1 MMLRNGSARQAG
13 FSLVE
18 VMVAL
23 LVVSIGMLGI
33 AKMQALALS
42 STSTAK
48 MRSLASIEAASLA
61 STIHADRKY
70 WFYLPS
76 ALTVTVSSAGAVAS
90 TQDSTL
96 NSTAAT
102 RAATPNPCTAVP
114 PATPCTA
121 AQIAAEDLG
130 EWADGVIGIL
140 PPNSA
145 STITCNAPSATVTV
159 ECKIVIAWTENV
171 VSSDV
176 GQNSSATQAQNTS
189 ALQNITSSQYT
200 LYVDP

>member
-1 MMLRNGSARQAG
+1 MKLRNDNALQAG

-33 AKMQALALS
+33 AKMQALAFS
-42 STSTAK
+42 STGTAK

-61 STIHADRKY
+61 ATIHADRSY
-70 WFYLPS
+70 WYYITNT
-76 ALTVTVSSAGAVAS
+76 LTVTVSSAGAVAS
-90 TQDSTL
+90 TQDARL
-96 NSTAAT
+96 NSTAGARPT
-102 RAATPNPCTAVP
+102 PCTAVP

-121 AQIAAEDLG
+121 AQIAAQDLG
-130 EWADGVIGIL
+130 EWADGIVGIL

-145 STITCNAPSATVTV
+145 STITCNAPTATLTV
-159 ECKIVIAWTENV
+159 ECSIAITWTENV

-176 GQNSSATQAQNTS
+176 GQSSSATQAQNS
-189 ALQNITSSQYT
+189 AALQNITASQYT

>member
-1 MMLRNGSARQAG
+1 MKLRNGSTPQAG

-42 STSTAK
+42 STGTAK

-61 STIHADRKY
+61 STIHADRRY
-70 WFYLPS
+70 WFYLTN
-76 ALTVTVSSAGAVAS
+76 ALTVTVSSAGTVAS
-90 TQDSTL
+90 AQDASL
-96 NSTAAT
+96 NSTAAARPT
-102 RAATPNPCTAVP
+102 PCTAVP

-121 AQIAAEDLG
+121 AQIAAQDLG
-130 EWADGVIGIL
+130 EWADGIIGIL

-159 ECKIVIAWTENV
+159 ECSIAITWTENV

-176 GQNSSATQAQNTS
+176 GQNSSATQAQNSS
-189 ALQNITSSQYT
+189 ALQNITTSQYT

>member
-1 MMLRNGSARQAG
+1 MKLRNDTTFQAG

-42 STSTAK
+42 STGTAK

-61 STIHADRKY
+61 STIHADRRY
-70 WFYLPS
+70 WFYIPS

-96 NSTAAT
+96 NSTAAA
-102 RAATPNPCTAVP
+102 RPAACTAVP

-121 AQIAAEDLG
+121 AQIAAQDLG
-130 EWADGVIGIL
+130 EWADGIIGIL

-145 STITCNAPSATVTV
+145 STITCNAPTATLTV
-159 ECKIVIAWTENV
+159 ECRIDITWTENV
-171 VSSDV
+171 VTSDI
-176 GQNSSATQAQNTS
+176 GQSSSATQAQNSS
-189 ALQNITSSQYT
+189 ALQGITSSRYT

>member
-1 MMLRNGSARQAG
+1 MKLRNGSTPQAG

-42 STSTAK
+42 STGTAK

-61 STIHADRKY
+61 STIHADRRY
-70 WFYLPS
+70 WFYLTN
-76 ALTVTVSSAGAVAS
+76 ALTVTVSSAGTVAS
-90 TQDSTL
+90 TQDATL
-96 NSTAAT
+96 NSTAAARPT
-102 RAATPNPCTAVP
+102 PCTAVP

-121 AQIAAEDLG
+121 AQIAAQDLG
-130 EWADGVIGIL
+130 EWADGIIGIL

-159 ECKIVIAWTENV
+159 ECSIGITWTENV

-176 GQNSSATQAQNTS
+176 GQNSSATQAQNSS
-189 ALQNITSSQYT
+189 ALQNITTSQYT

>member
-1 MMLRNGSARQAG
+1 MKLRNGSAVQAG

-33 AKMQALALS
+33 AKMQALALA
-42 STSTAK
+42 STGTAK

-61 STIHADRKY
+61 STIHADHRY
-70 WFYLPS
+70 WFYLTG

-96 NSTAAT
+96 NSTAGAGRPT
-102 RAATPNPCTAVP
+102 PCTAVP

-121 AQIAAEDLG
+121 AQIAAQDLG
-130 EWADGVIGIL
+130 EWADGIIGIL

-145 STITCNAPSATVTV
+145 STISCNAPSATTTV
-159 ECKIVIAWTENV
+159 ECKIDITWTENV
-171 VSSDV
+171 VASDV
-176 GQNSSATQAQNTS
+176 GQNSSATQAQNAT
-189 ALQNITSSQYT
+189 ALQNITSSRYT

>member
-1 MMLRNGSARQAG
+1 MKLRNGNAVQAG

-23 LVVSIGMLGI
+23 LVISIGMLGV

-42 STSTAK
+42 STGTAK

-61 STIHADRKY
+61 STIHADRSY
-70 WFYLPS
+70 WATLGT

-90 TQDSTL
+90 AQDATL
-96 NSTAAT
+96 NSTAAA
-102 RAATPNPCTAVP
+102 RPAACTTVP
-114 PATPCTA
+114 PGTPCTA
-121 AQIAAEDLG
+121 AQIAAQDLG
-130 EWADGVIGIL
+130 EWADGIIGVL

-145 STITCNAPSATVTV
+145 STITCRAVTATVPV
-159 ECKIVIAWTENV
+159 ECSIGIRWTENV
-171 VSSDV
+171 VTSDV
-176 GQNSSATQAQNTS
+176 GQSSSATQAQNSS
-189 ALQNITSSQYT
+189 ALQAITASQYT

>member
-1 MMLRNGSARQAG
+1 MKLRNGSAWQQGG

-23 LVVSIGMLGI
+23 LVISIGMLGI

-42 STSTAK
+42 STGTAK

-61 STIHADRKY
+61 STIHADRSY
-70 WFYLPS
+70 WAYITNTLI
-76 ALTVTVSSAGAVAS
+76 VTVSSAGAVAS

-96 NSTAAT
+96 NSTAGAGRPT
-102 RAATPNPCTAVP
+102 PCTAVP

-121 AQIAAEDLG
+121 AKIAAQDLG
-130 EWADGVIGIL
+130 DWADGIIGIL
-140 PPNSA
+140 PPNSS
-145 STITCNAPSATVTV
+145 STITCRPPSATLTV
-159 ECKIVIAWTENV
+159 ECSIAITWTENV
-171 VSSDV
+171 VTSDV
-176 GQNSSATQAQNTS
+176 GQSSSATQAQNAA
-189 ALQNITSSQYT
+189 ALANITSSQYT

>member
-1 MMLRNGSARQAG
+1 MKLRNGSARQAG

-23 LVVSIGMLGI
+23 LVVSIGMLGV

-42 STSTAK
+42 STGTAK

-70 WFYLPS
+70 WFYLPA

-90 TQDSTL
+90 TQDASL
-96 NSTAAT
+96 NSTVAT
-102 RAATPNPCTAVP
+102 RTTNPNPCTAVP

-121 AQIAAEDLG
+121 AQVAAEDLG

-145 STITCNAPSATVTV
+145 STITCNAPTATVPV
-159 ECKIVIAWTENV
+159 ECKIVITWTENV
-171 VSSDV
+171 VASDV
-176 GQNSSATQAQNTS
+176 GQSSSATQAQNAT

>member
-1 MMLRNGSARQAG
+1 MKLRNGNALQAG

-42 STSTAK
+42 GTGTAK
-48 MRSLASIEAASLA
+48 MRSLASIDAASLA

-70 WFYLPS
+70 WFYLTGP
-76 ALTVTVSSAGAVAS
+76 LTVTVSSAGAVAS
-90 TQDSTL
+90 TQDATL
-96 NSTAAT
+96 NSTAAA
-102 RAATPNPCTAVP
+102 RPAPCTAVP

-121 AQIAAEDLG
+121 AQIAAQDLG
-130 EWADGVIGIL
+130 EWADGIVGIL

-145 STITCNAPSATVTV
+145 STISCTAPGATTTV
-159 ECKIVIAWTENV
+159 ECKIDITWTENV
-171 VSSDV
+171 VASDV
-176 GQNSSATQAQNTS
+176 GQSSSATQAQNAT
-189 ALQNITSSQYT
+189 ALQNITSARYT

>member
-1 MMLRNGSARQAG
+1 LLMKLRNGSALQAG

-42 STSTAK
+42 STGTAK

-61 STIHADRKY
+61 STIHADRRY
-70 WFYLPS
+70 WFYLTN
-76 ALTVTVSSAGAVAS
+76 ALTVTVSSAGTVAS
-90 TQDSTL
+90 TQDATL
-96 NSTAAT
+96 NSTAAARPT
-102 RAATPNPCTAVP
+102 PCTAVP

-121 AQIAAEDLG
+121 AQIAAQDLG
-130 EWADGVIGIL
+130 EWADGIIGIL

-159 ECKIVIAWTENV
+159 ECSIAITWTENV

-176 GQNSSATQAQNTS
+176 GQNSSATQAQNSS
-189 ALQNITSSQYT
+189 ALQNITTSQYT

>member
-1 MMLRNGSARQAG
+1 MKLRNGSTLQAG

-42 STSTAK
+42 STGTAK

-61 STIHADRKY
+61 STIHADRRY
-70 WFYLPS
+70 WFYLTN
-76 ALTVTVSSAGAVAS
+76 ALTVTVSSAGTVAS
-90 TQDSTL
+90 AQDATL
-96 NSTAAT
+96 NSTAAARPT
-102 RAATPNPCTAVP
+102 PCTAVP

-121 AQIAAEDLG
+121 AQIAAQDLG
-130 EWADGVIGIL
+130 EWADGIIGIL

-159 ECKIVIAWTENV
+159 ECSIAITWTENV

-176 GQNSSATQAQNTS
+176 GQSSSATQAQNSS
-189 ALQNITSSQYT
+189 ALQNITTSQYT

>member
-1 MMLRNGSARQAG
+1 MKLRNGSALQAG

-42 STSTAK
+42 STGTAK

-61 STIHADRKY
+61 STIHADRRY
-70 WFYLPS
+70 WFYLTN
-76 ALTVTVSSAGAVAS
+76 ALTVTVSSAGTVAS
-90 TQDSTL
+90 AQDATL
-96 NSTAAT
+96 NSTAAARPT
-102 RAATPNPCTAVP
+102 PCTAVP

-121 AQIAAEDLG
+121 AQIAAQDLG
-130 EWADGVIGIL
+130 EWADGIIGIL

-159 ECKIVIAWTENV
+159 ECSIAITWTENV

-176 GQNSSATQAQNTS
+176 GQNSSATQAQNSS
-189 ALQNITSSQYT
+189 ALQNITTSQYT

>member
-1 MMLRNGSARQAG
+1 MKLRNGSTLQAG

-42 STSTAK
+42 STGTAK

-61 STIHADRKY
+61 STIHADRRY
-70 WFYLPS
+70 WFYLTN
-76 ALTVTVSSAGAVAS
+76 ALTVTVSSAGTVAS
-90 TQDSTL
+90 AQDASL
-96 NSTAAT
+96 NSTAAARPT
-102 RAATPNPCTAVP
+102 PCTAVP

-121 AQIAAEDLG
+121 AQIAAQDLG
-130 EWADGVIGIL
+130 EWADGIIGIL

-159 ECKIVIAWTENV
+159 ECSIGITWTENV

-176 GQNSSATQAQNTS
+176 GQNSSATQAQNSS
-189 ALQNITSSQYT
+189 ALQNITTSQYT

>member
-1 MMLRNGSARQAG
+1 MKLRSGSAVQAG

-42 STSTAK
+42 STGTAK

-61 STIHADRKY
+61 STIHADRRY
-70 WFYLPS
+70 WFYLTG

-90 TQDSTL
+90 TQDTSL
-96 NSTAAT
+96 NSTAAARPT
-102 RAATPNPCTAVP
+102 PCTAVP

-121 AQIAAEDLG
+121 AQIAAQDLG
-130 EWADGVIGIL
+130 EWADGIIGIL

-145 STITCNAPSATVTV
+145 STISCTAPSATTTV
-159 ECKIVIAWTENV
+159 ECAIRITWTENV
-171 VSSDV
+171 VSSDI
-176 GQNSSATQAQNTS
+176 GQSSSATQAQNAA
-189 ALQNITSSQYT
+189 ALAAITSSQYT

>member
-1 MMLRNGSARQAG
+1 MKFRSGSALQAG

-42 STSTAK
+42 STGTAK

-61 STIHADRKY
+61 STIHADRRY
-70 WFYLPS
+70 WFYLTG

-90 TQDSTL
+90 AQDSTL
-96 NSTAAT
+96 NSTAAARPT
-102 RAATPNPCTAVP
+102 PCTAVP

-121 AQIAAEDLG
+121 AQIAAQDLG
-130 EWADGVIGIL
+130 EWADGIIGIL

-145 STITCNAPSATVTV
+145 STISCNAPTATTTV
-159 ECKIVIAWTENV
+159 VCKIAITWTENV

-176 GQNSSATQAQNTS
+176 GQNSAATQAQNSS
-189 ALQNITSSQYT
+189 ALQTITASQYT

>member
-1 MMLRNGSARQAG
+1 MKLRNSSTPQTG

-42 STSTAK
+42 STGTAK

-61 STIHADRKY
+61 STIHADRRY
-70 WFYLPS
+70 WFYLPA

-90 TQDSTL
+90 TQDATL
-96 NSTAAT
+96 NSTAAARPT
-102 RAATPNPCTAVP
+102 PCTAVP
-114 PATPCTA
+114 PAVPCTA
-121 AQIAAEDLG
+121 AQIAAQDLG
-130 EWADGVIGIL
+130 EWADGVIRIL

-145 STITCNAPSATVTV
+145 STITCNAPTATVTV
-159 ECKIVIAWTENV
+159 ECSVTIAWTENV
-171 VSSDV
+171 VASDV
-176 GQNSSATQAQNTS
+176 GQSSSATQAQNSS
-189 ALQNITSSQYT
+189 ALQSITASQYT

>member
-1 MMLRNGSARQAG
+1 MKLHKGSALQAG

-23 LVVSIGMLGI
+23 LVISIGMLGV

-42 STSTAK
+42 STGTAK

-61 STIHADRKY
+61 STIHADRRY
-70 WFYLPS
+70 WFYLPA

-90 TQDSTL
+90 TQDASL
-96 NSTAAT
+96 NSTAAARPT
-102 RAATPNPCTAVP
+102 PCTAVP
-114 PATPCTA
+114 PAVPCTA
-121 AQIAAEDLG
+121 AQIAAQDLG
-130 EWADGVIGIL
+130 EWADGIVGIL

-145 STITCNAPSATVTV
+145 SIITCNPPSATITV
-159 ECKIVIAWTENV
+159 ECRIDITWTENV
-171 VSSDV
+171 VASDV
-176 GQNSSATQAQNTS
+176 GQSSSATQAQNAS
-189 ALQNITSSQYT
+189 ALQAITSSRYT

>member
-1 MMLRNGSARQAG
+1 MKLRNGSTLQAG

-42 STSTAK
+42 STGTAK

-61 STIHADRKY
+61 STIHADRRY
-70 WFYLPS
+70 WFYLTN
-76 ALTVTVSSAGAVAS
+76 ALTVTVSSAGTVAS
-90 TQDSTL
+90 AQDATL
-96 NSTAAT
+96 NSTAAARPT
-102 RAATPNPCTAVP
+102 PCTAVP

-121 AQIAAEDLG
+121 AQIAAQDLG
-130 EWADGVIGIL
+130 EWADGIIGIL

-159 ECKIVIAWTENV
+159 ECSIAITWTENV

-176 GQNSSATQAQNTS
+176 GQNSSATQAQNSS
-189 ALQNITSSQYT
+189 ALQNITTSQYT